1 MGLGV
6 GASMILS
13 DVLISHTGYLTESIR
28 RKRFERNIPLMFK
41 DREKYPERLLGKF
54 LMLRDWV
61 HMARYAWE
69 ENNKQM
75 NDKTIQ
81 YSKNAVEE
89 FEKTFLNDN
98 NMYQDEAIQFYS
110 EAMQFLN
117 QGDAFSSSTIYED
130 KTGTKHTID
139 VTGRFRS
146 EDDFNTIV
154 KNKLKAIKKEYDSE
168 FVG

>member
-1 MGLGV
+1 MLIQLFNV
-6 GASMILS
+6 NNHNIDTSEFSNLLHD
-13 DVLISHTGYLTESIR
+13 DV
-28 RKRFERNIPLMFK
+28 
-41 DREKYPERLLGKF
+41 
-54 LMLRDWV
+54 
-61 HMARYAWE
+61 
-69 ENNKQM
+69 
-75 NDKTIQ
+75 
-81 YSKNAVEE
+81 VEE

-168 FVG
+168 FT